1 MTTHKPLPGITSARP
16 LPHDS
21 KSKENPMPKDIKHGV
36 DEAIE
41 KVVNSPETTEQ
52 IKKGASTA
60 LVHWKDRMQAVKVV
74 AQDAEKPQGG
84 FISFK
89 GGRMT
94 YGDELLPGD
103 KINAVIVDYRM
114 ENDLYLKK
122 YVAGQVRSPDCFS
135 IVAPDAI
142 QIPSDDAEFPQAD
155 TCDVCPMNEWGSA
168 SQIEGNDPNARGK
181 ACKTSRRIM
190 ILAADDCTTVEKIA
204 KAQVVTLI
212 PPATSVDNFST
223 AMNQIT
229 KALDTAHFGAVV
241 EISVKPHPK
250 FLFQV
255 HFKVLQQINNEDL
268 LEALLARYEK
278 ESARVIT
285 YPKNS
290 EREGA
295 APPPQSK
302 KY

>member
-1 MTTHKPLPGITSARP
+1 MPAKDVKPA
-16 LPHDS
+16 D
-21 KSKENPMPKDIKHGV
+21 KAVE
-36 DEAIE
+36 EAIV
-41 KVVNSPETTEQ
+41 KNDPETIDQ
-52 IKKGASTA
+52 MKKGTSTA
-60 LVHWKDRMQAVKVV
+60 LVHWKDRMQAVKVI

-94 YGDELLPGD
+94 YGDEILPGD
-103 KINAVIVDYRM
+103 KINAVIIDYRM
-114 ENDLYLKK
+114 ENDLYKSK
-122 YVAGQVRSPDCFS
+122 YVAGVTRSPDCFA
-135 IVAPDAI
+135 IVKPDEML
-142 QIPSDDAEFPQAD
+142 IPHEDAEDPQAPS
-155 TCDVCPMNEWGSA
+155 CDVCPMNDWGSVKL
-168 SQIEGNDPNARGK
+168 IDPTSTSKGK

-190 ILAADDCTTVEKIA
+190 ILAADDCVSPEKIA

-212 PPATSVDNFST
+212 PPATSVDNFSA

-229 KALDTAHFGAVV
+229 KALDTAMFGAVV

-255 HFKVLQQINNEDL
+255 HFKVIQQIQNEDI

-278 ESARVIT
+278 ESARTIT

-295 APPPQSK
+295 APPPQSN

>member
-1 MTTHKPLPGITSARP
+1 MTKDSNKQLTVIRP
-16 LPHDS
+16 LPHEGS
-21 KSKENPMPKDIKHGV
+21 PTMPKDIKPQV
-36 DEAIE
+36 EDAID
-41 KVVNSPETTEQ
+41 KTANPPETGEAM
-52 IKKGASTA
+52 KKGASTA
-60 LVHWKDRMQAVKVV
+60 LVHWKDRMAAVKVV
-74 AQDAEKPQGG
+74 AQEAEKPQGG

-103 KINAVIVDYRM
+103 KINCVIVDYRM
-114 ENDLYLKK
+114 ENDLYMTK
-122 YVAGQVRSPDCFS
+122 YVAGVTRSPDCFA
-135 IVAPDAI
+135 IVRPDEVLAPSPDA
-142 QIPSDDAEFPQAD
+142 ENPQND
-155 TCDVCPMNEWGSA
+155 TCDGCRMNEWGSA
-168 SQIEGNDPNARGK
+168 SLIPGNDPAARGK
-181 ACKTSRRIM
+181 GCKTSRRIM

-223 AMNQIT
+223 MMNQVT
-229 KALDTAHFGAVV
+229 KALDTAMFGAVV

-268 LEALLARYEK
+268 LEALLARHEK
-278 ESARVIT
+278 ETLKVIT

-290 EREGA
+290 EREGGT
-295 APPPQSK
+295 PPAQSN